1 MAGADGDRRP
11 EEGAIG
17 PMIWNLP
24 NAITLSRIFL
34 MPLFLFFL
42 MSGWVP
48 YGELV
53 ALGVF
58 VFAALTDAADGWV
71 ARRRNQI
78 TDFGKFAD
86 PVADKLLVMAALLAF
101 VGLGELWAV
110 WAVILLSREILVMG
124 LRLWAI
130 AQGVVIAASPLAK
143 LKTLSHIALVIV
155 LLGQHYWGWG
165 AVGVEVKR
173 AFVGLAVA
181 LSLAS
186 GFEYFYKGR
195 GLFKAQPTG

>member
-1 MAGADGDRRP
+1 
-11 EEGAIG
+11 
-17 PMIWNLP
+17 MIWNLP

-165 AVGVEVKR
+165 AVGVEIKR